1 MGSSPGWT
9 AGRFGSTCRAVST
22 VATAL
27 AVILGVYL
35 VLRAAVEPFVIDMT
49 DPSSYRTGWGGPTL
63 AGVLTVHMLPGVV
76 SLGLLIGWL
85 RGKMRPQGRPR
96 VTALS
101 DEHGPV
107 RRAR

>member
-1 MGSSPGWT
+1 MSSSPGRT
-9 AGRFGSTCRAVST
+9 SGRSGSTYRAART

-76 SLGLLIGWL
+76 SLGLLIGWWRSRL
-85 RGKMRPQGRPR
+85 RAQSRPR

-101 DEHGPV
+101 D
-107 RRAR
+107 